1 MNITE
6 FGKFI
11 RKFRLDH
18 DERLFDMA
26 QKLQVSSAFLSSV
39 ETGKKSIPQKMLD
52 KIKTVYN
59 MSDECFQQLIDAA
72 RKTAEAAKEGIVRCD
87 NTHLPAVEHFA
98 RSTSDLREDEMLLL
112 QSEIDNFIKKLRGE
126 DNNAE

>member
-72 RKTAEAAKEGIVRCD
+72 RKTAEVAKEGIVKCD
-87 NTHLPAVEHFA
+87 NIHLPVVQRFA
-98 RSTSDLREDEMLLL
+98 RECSKYDIKEDEMI
-112 QSEIDNFIKKLRGE
+112 EIENFIKKMRGE
-126 DNNAE
+126 SSDE

>member
-26 QKLQVSSAFLSSV
+26 QKLEVSSAFLSSV
-39 ETGKKSIPQKMLD
+39 ETGKKSIPQKMLN

-59 MSDECFQQLIDAA
+59 MSDECFQRLNDAVK
-72 RKTAEAAKEGIVRCD
+72 KTAETAKEGIVKCD
-87 NTHLPAVEHFA
+87 NAHIPIVERFA
-98 RSTSDLREDEMLLL
+98 RECSKYDLKENEMI
-112 QSEIDNFIKKLRGE
+112 QIENFIKKLRGE
-126 DNNAE
+126 DKNAE

>member
-18 DERLFDMA
+18 NERLFDMA

-52 KIKTVYN
+52 KIKTVYS
-59 MSDECFQQLIDAA
+59 MSDECFQQLNDAV
-72 RKTAEAAKEGIVRCD
+72 RKTTEAAKEGIVKCD
-87 NTHLPAVEHFA
+87 NTHLPMVERFA
-98 RSTSDLREDEMLLL
+98 RECSKYDLKENEMV
-112 QSEIDNFIKKLRGE
+112 EIENFIKKLRGE
-126 DNNAE
+126 NNNAE